1 MGIFTRF
8 KDIIGSNINSMLE
21 SAEDPE
27 KLARLMI
34 KEMEDTLIEMKSGCA
49 KTMAEAKRSERA
61 REQVEAKT
69 QEWASKAELAMRK
82 GRDDLARE
90 ALIKK
95 RAYAEKVEAL
105 QSEANELKDL
115 VEQYRG
121 DIGQVEEKLATA
133 REKHRVLVQRHSHAA
148 KKKVAQTRIR
158 KVDNNDVLM
167 RFEDFENRI
176 DRMEADAD
184 LVNGTRKQPAS
195 LNDEFDRLVVDD
207 DIEQELQELKNR
219 SGSNAGETSQPSNA

>member
-21 SAEDPE
+21 GAEDPE

-49 KTMAEAKRSERA
+49 KTMAEAKRATRA
-61 REQVEAKT
+61 QEQAEART
-69 QEWASKAELAMRK
+69 GEWSSKAELALQK
-82 GRDDLARE
+82 GREDLARE

-95 RAYAEKVEAL
+95 RAHAQQVEAL
-105 QSEANELKDL
+105 KTEVNDLSDL
-115 VEQYRG
+115 VEQYRQ
-121 DIGQVEEKLATA
+121 DISQVEEKLATA

-158 KVDNNDVLM
+158 KVDNNDVLL

-176 DRMEADAD
+176 DRMEAEAD
-184 LVNGTRKQPAS
+184 LVNGPRKKPAT
-195 LNDEFDRLVVDD
+195 LNDEFDRLVIDD
-207 DIEQELQELKNR
+207 EIEQELQDLKNR
-219 SGSNAGETSQPSNA
+219 SGQTAQTPGV